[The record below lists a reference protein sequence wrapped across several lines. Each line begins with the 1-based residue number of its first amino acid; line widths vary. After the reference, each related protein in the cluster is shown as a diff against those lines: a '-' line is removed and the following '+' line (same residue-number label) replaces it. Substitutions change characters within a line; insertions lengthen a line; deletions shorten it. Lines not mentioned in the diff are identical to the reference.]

1 VALALLASGA
11 ATRAEERVRLTMDD
25 ALALLRR
32 QNPEVLAAALEVQAA
47 RGDVVTARL
56 YPNPTLSGAVGD
68 FPLGSTN
75 PHGLSVGQTV
85 VGQVGLEQ
93 EFLLWGKRGKRIAQ
107 ARARADAA
115 EATRADLERTLAFT
129 LRSRFTDVLITTRR
143 LALAQ
148 ENLAHYRET
157 VRVSEARART
167 GEISPADLDKIML
180 EQRAFERE
188 VADAE
193 VDRRQAVA
201 ELLPLVGLDAADVD
215 AVGDLAVPPVP
226 DDAARLT
233 RDALARRP
241 DLRAAERAVEAADAA
256 LALARAEAWP
266 NVTLGVEYTHS
277 QHTIAGDL
285 PDQIGGTM
293 SVPLP
298 VFDRN
303 QGDIIRAEAEALV
316 ARHEV
321 AKLRLAIP
329 QEILSALDAYG
340 VARDRVRRFEE
351 AFLRE
356 ARDARAAAEVS
367 YRAGASSLL
376 EFLEAERAY
385 VETQRDHLDALHDA
399 QVAAWAVMRSAAL
412 EATP

>member
-1 VALALLASGA
+1 VLLSLLASGPA
-11 ATRAEERVRLTMDD
+11 PRAQERVRLTMDE

-32 QNPEVLAAALEVQAA
+32 QNPEVLSAALQVRAA
-47 RGDVVTARL
+47 HGDVTTARL
-56 YPNPTLSGAVGD
+56 YPNPTLSGAAGD
-68 FPLGSTN
+68 FAIGPTN

-85 VGQVGLEQ
+85 VGEVGLEQ
-93 EFLLWGKRGKRIAQ
+93 EILLWGKRSKRIATAS
-107 ARARADAA
+107 AREAAAEAARADL
-115 EATRADLERTLAFT
+115 DRTLSFT
-129 LRSRFTDVLITTRR
+129 LRSRFTDVLITSER

-180 EQRAFERE
+180 EQRTFERE

-201 ELLPLVGLDAADVD
+201 ELLPLVGLDAVDVE
-215 AVGDLAVPPVP
+215 AAGDLAVPPVP

-233 RDALARRP
+233 GDALARRP

-285 PDQIGGTM
+285 ADQVGGTM

-303 QGDIIRAEAEALV
+303 QGDIERAEAEALI

-321 AKLRLAIP
+321 AKLRLEIP
-329 QEILSALDAYG
+329 QEIRSALGAYA

-356 ARDARAAAEVS
+356 ASEARQAAEVS
-367 YRAGASSLL
+367 YREGASSLL

-385 VETQRDHLDALHDA
+385 VGTQRDHLDALHDA
-399 QVAAWAVMRSAAL
+399 QIAAWDVTRSAAL
-412 EATP
+412 EGSP